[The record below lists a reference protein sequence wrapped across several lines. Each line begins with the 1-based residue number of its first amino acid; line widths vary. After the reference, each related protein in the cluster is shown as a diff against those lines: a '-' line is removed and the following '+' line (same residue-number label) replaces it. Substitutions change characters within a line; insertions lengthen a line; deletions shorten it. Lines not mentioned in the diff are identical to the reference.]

1 MDKNRLVFIIIS
13 IVVIYFFWPLVK
25 GLVFIGLLGAA
36 AYYVLS
42 GKQQG
47 QGFYR
52 QGQNKK
58 ASSNVIDAEFK
69 KKESKDA

>member
-1 MDKNRLVFIIIS
+1 MDKNRLIFIAIS
-13 IVVIYFFWPLVK
+13 VIVIYMFWPLVK
-25 GLVFIGLLGAA
+25 GLVLFGLLAVA

-42 GKQQG
+42 GKHQG

-58 ASSNVIDAEFK
+58 SSSNVIDAEFK

>member
-1 MDKNRLVFIIIS
+1 MDKNRLIFILIS
-13 IVVIYFFWPLVK
+13 VAVIYFFWPLVK
-25 GLVFIGLLGAA
+25 GLVLIGLLAAA

-52 QGQNKK
+52 QGQSKK
-58 ASSNVIDAEFK
+58 PSSNVIDVEFK
-69 KKESKDA
+69 KKESKDE